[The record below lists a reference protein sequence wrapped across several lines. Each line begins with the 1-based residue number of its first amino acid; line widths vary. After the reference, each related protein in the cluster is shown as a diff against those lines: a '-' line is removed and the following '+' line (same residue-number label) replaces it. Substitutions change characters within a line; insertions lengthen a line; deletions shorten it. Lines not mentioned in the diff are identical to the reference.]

1 MSSIRVCAALLLLV
15 AACAR
20 TETASDTAAG
30 MTTATVPDRAT
41 KAAAVSDA
49 IAANPAA
56 ADSILQ
62 ANGYT
67 QDSFQ
72 KEMYEIAADSAQSAA
87 YTAAKKG

>member
-20 TETASDTAAG
+20 TESASDTTAG
-30 MTTATVPDRAT
+30 TAATVPDRAT
-41 KAAAVSDA
+41 KAAAVSNA

-56 ADSILQ
+56 ADSILK

-67 QDSFQ
+67 QEDFQ

-87 YTAAKKG
+87 YAAAKKG